1 MSDSGKQS
9 PLGVNVQGS
18 ILDNQGFTINPV
30 AASYMGSSKTN
41 SSYTFGSIVQD
52 TVLRL
57 QTLGINDGY
66 LRNLLTKTNSTD
78 TYDNL
83 INIGS
88 TSIPALGNSKPP
100 TYDVSD
106 PSGNWTTVSVAY
118 GNQKLGYNPLPG
130 PANTGYALTSDTD
143 QGQEATWF
151 PYTGVSGTNP
161 NASVT
166 QWGYTRLHAL
176 QAWYEFNWNGN
187 QVDQAN
193 PEYKEFLSSFLTAES
208 FVNNSN
214 QNIFAMYNSK
224 TFLEGVYSN
233 MSDLITADVAG
244 ISLATKDFG
253 NDLINLGNAIDLSTI
268 DSFGL
273 PSDMLRNLY
282 KNNVITDD
290 VTLALLSSGLTN
302 TEISAILNGK
312 LAYVS
317 KKIQQRIYGAFL
329 VVTDESL
336 RNILAVLKCKTRNID
351 NLADLLSVRK
361 LFPNSYQTLTVPVY
375 NISPGPTNSKTYY
388 LIFTNDGLNSQLTSP
403 AITSIIGTQTL
414 SGEPP
419 ITDTITDGTNY
430 SEIPVGFGSYLYSI
444 IPFAEAVA
452 AGAFSYSL
460 QQVRNIKYCD
470 IVAFAQVVRS
480 METTT
485 GLPLTNGTDIPV
497 DETLADTGLSYTALG
512 SGLYGTYTMSDL
524 FGCMSGLPYPWKLI
538 YERINQLQTTKLQ
551 NIYRENFLA
560 ITWEGAQVT
569 IQYSTSVVE
578 DPPGIFTTY
587 YTVTGVTLTD
597 SGGGYGRGSAPA
609 PTITISG
616 GSGATA
622 ICTIG
627 TNDTDAG
634 SNGAGTFGRVTSV
647 TLTSP
652 GSPSVTIPTITIEFP
667 PTATLAVQANGSVAS
682 GGTNTAS
689 GTTGWPSPMNGVVQA
704 YIDQANAEITAIRN
718 NNPTLS
724 TILNTYWNICGSQL
738 KREQRTRCTAFPPV
752 AIVAPDSASVVRK
765 DYFLNLYPTTQ
776 YTFTDSLPN
785 LAQDTKPHMTAQT
798 LEAISNLS
806 NVNGQSIVAFMR
818 ESRNKTRLLETG
830 IPLDNSIPDSLS
842 DAQVKQLTTNGVLL
856 NPGIG
861 PVSTTIPAWATN
873 KDPITNETINPI
885 PNGVFANGQFNQT
898 NEVAFGDITS
908 IIENQTNEVAFGDIT
923 SIIENQFNP
932 VVSTLVPVGPQVVP
946 GTNSN
951 VISGTDPSSI
961 LVTDPSSIL
970 GTGPSSILRV
980 GTSPTTDP
988 YIIAVPIQ
996 VNPAIPPQL
1005 DTQYTSSTLLPSSP
1019 TIQEAIDKVIEC
1031 NCDCWVN

>member
-1 MSDSGKQS
+1 MSNSGKQS

-18 ILDNQGFTINPV
+18 ILNNQGFTINPV

-41 SSYTFGSIVQD
+41 DLYTFGSIVQD

-66 LRNLLTKTNSTD
+66 LRNLLTRTNSTD

-130 PANTGYALTSDTD
+130 PATTGYALTSGTD

-151 PYTGVSGTNP
+151 PYTGATGANP
-161 NASVT
+161 NSSIT

-208 FVNNSN
+208 FINNSN

-282 KNNVITDD
+282 KNNAITDD

-312 LAYVS
+312 LDYVS

-336 RNILAVLKCKTRNID
+336 RNILAVLKCKTSNID

-444 IPFAEAVA
+444 IPFVEAVS

-470 IVAFAQVVRS
+470 IVDFSQVVRS

-485 GLPLTNGTDIPV
+485 GLPLTNGTDVPV
-497 DETLADTGLSYTALG
+497 DETLANTGLSYTALG
-512 SGLYGTYTMSDL
+512 SGLYSTYTMSDL

-538 YERINQLQTTKLQ
+538 YERITQLQTTKLQ

-560 ITWEGAQVT
+560 ITWEGAAVT
-569 IQYSTSVVE
+569 VQY
-578 DPPGIFTTY
+578 TTAAGPT

-622 ICTIG
+622 VCTIG
-627 TNDTDAG
+627 TNDSDAG
-634 SNGAGTFGRVTSV
+634 SNGTGTFGRVTSV
-647 TLTSP
+647 TLTSA
-652 GSPSVTIPTITIEFP
+652 GSSSVTIPTITIEYP
-667 PTATLAVQANGSVAS
+667 PTATLAVQANGSVAT
-682 GGTNTAS
+682 GGINIAP
-689 GTTGWPSPMNGVVQA
+689 GTGWPAPMNAVVQA

-738 KREQRTRCTAFPPV
+738 KREQRTRCIAFPPV
-752 AIVAPDSASVVRK
+752 AIVSPDSASVVRK

-785 LAQDTKPHMTAQT
+785 LAQDTKPHMSAQT

-818 ESRNKTRLLETG
+818 ESRNKTRLLEAG
-830 IPLDNSIPDSLS
+830 IPLDNNIPDSLS
-842 DAQVKQLTTNGVLL
+842 DTQVKQLTTNGLL
-856 NPGIG
+856 PD
-861 PVSTTIPAWATN
+861 PSTDNYTLPAWATN

-885 PNGVFANGQFNQT
+885 PNGVFSNGQFNQT
-898 NEVAFGDITS
+898 NEVTFGDIIP
-908 IIENQTNEVAFGDIT
+908 IIENQ
-923 SIIENQFNP
+923 QNP
-932 VVSTLVPVGPQVVP
+932 VVSTLVPVGPEIETP
-946 GTNSN
+946 LTE
-951 VISGTDPSSI
+951 
-961 LVTDPSSIL
+961 
-970 GTGPSSILRV
+970 
-980 GTSPTTDP
+980 P
-988 YIIAVPIQ
+988 YIISVPIQ

-1005 DTQYTSSTLLPSSP
+1005 DTQYTSSTLLPASSN
-1019 TIQEAIDKVIEC
+1019 IQEAIDKVIEC

>member
-1 MSDSGKQS
+1 MSNSGKQS

-18 ILDNQGFTINPV
+18 ILNNQGFTINPV
-30 AASYMGSSKTN
+30 ATSYMGSSKTN

-66 LRNLLTKTNSTD
+66 LRNLLTRTNSTD

-100 TYDVSD
+100 TYTVQD
-106 PSGNWTTVSVAY
+106 PSGIWTTTAQNYGAQKGVSPA
-118 GNQKLGYNPLPG
+118 LPG
-130 PANTGYALTSDTD
+130 PANTGYALTSNTD
-143 QGQEATWF
+143 QGQEATWY
-151 PYTGVSGTNP
+151 PYTGVIGTNP
-161 NASVT
+161 NTSIT
-166 QWGYTRLHAL
+166 QWGFTRLHAL

-187 QVDQAN
+187 TVDTAN

-208 FVNNSN
+208 FISTSN
-214 QNIFAMYNSK
+214 QNIFAMDNSK

-233 MSDLITADVAG
+233 MSDLITADVTG
-244 ISLATKDFG
+244 VSLATKDFG
-253 NDLINLGNAIDLSTI
+253 NDLINLGNAINLSTI

-282 KNNVITDD
+282 KNNAITDD

-302 TEISAILNGK
+302 TEISSIFNGK
-312 LAYVS
+312 VDYVS
-317 KKIQQRIYGAFL
+317 KKSQQRIYGAFL
-329 VVTDESL
+329 VVTGESL
-336 RNILAVLKCKTRNID
+336 RNILAVLKCKTSNID

-388 LIFTNDGLNSQLTSP
+388 LIFTNDGLNPQLTSP

-419 ITDTITDGTNY
+419 TTDVITDGTNY
-430 SEIPVGFGSYLYSI
+430 SEIPVGFGSYLYNI

-470 IVAFAQVVRS
+470 IVDFSQVVRS

-497 DETLADTGLSYTALG
+497 DETLANTGLSYTALG
-512 SGLYGTYTMSDL
+512 SGLYGTYTMSDF
-524 FGCMSGLPYPWKLI
+524 FGSMSGLPYPWQLI
-538 YERINQLQTTKLQ
+538 YQRITELQTQTLA

-560 ITWEGAQVT
+560 ITWEAATVT
-569 IQYSTSVVE
+569 VQYTTYTG
-578 DPPGIFTTY
+578 PGPAFDTY
-587 YTVTGVTLTD
+587 YTVTGVTLTND
-597 SGGGYGRGSAPA
+597 GGGYGRGNAPA

-616 GSGATA
+616 FSGATA
-622 ICTIG
+622 VATIG
-627 TNDTDAG
+627 TDDSNAA
-634 SNGAGTFGRVTSV
+634 SNGGGTFGRVTSV
-647 TLTSP
+647 SLTSA
-652 GSPSVTIPTITIEFP
+652 GTDTTTMPTITIQCP
-667 PTATLAVQANGSVAS
+667 PTTVS
-682 GGTNTAS
+682 GTNTSA
-689 GTTGWPSPMNGVVQA
+689 GTVGWPAPMNTVVQS
-704 YIDQANAEITAIRN
+704 YIDQANAEIVSIRS
-718 NNPTLS
+718 NNPNIS
-724 TILNTYWNICGSQL
+724 TILNTYWNICGAQL
-738 KREQRTRCTAFPPV
+738 AREQRTRYIALPPV
-752 AIVAPDSASVVRK
+752 AIVPVDSSTIVRK
-765 DYFLNLYPTTQ
+765 DYFLNLYPSSL
-776 YTFTDSLPN
+776 YTFTDSLPD
-785 LAQDTKPHMTAQT
+785 LAQDTKPHMSAQT

-806 NVNGQSIVAFMR
+806 NVSGQSIVALMR
-818 ESRNKTRLLETG
+818 ESRNKTRLLEAG
-830 IPLDNSIPDSLS
+830 ITLDNNIPDSLS
-842 DAQVKQLTTNGVLL
+842 DTQVKQLTTNGLL
-856 NPGIG
+856 PD
-861 PVSTTIPAWATN
+861 PSTDSYTLPAWATN

-898 NEVAFGDITS
+898 NEVAFGDIIP
-908 IIENQTNEVAFGDIT
+908 IIENQP
-923 SIIENQFNP
+923 NP
-932 VVSTLVPVGPQVVP
+932 VVSTLIPVGPEIQTP
-946 GTNSN
+946 LTE
-951 VISGTDPSSI
+951 
-961 LVTDPSSIL
+961 
-970 GTGPSSILRV
+970 
-980 GTSPTTDP
+980 P

-1005 DTQYTSSTLLPSSP
+1005 DTQYTSSTLLPASP

>member
-1 MSDSGKQS
+1 MSNSGKQS

-18 ILDNQGFTINPV
+18 ILNNQGFTINPV
-30 AASYMGSSKTN
+30 ATSYMGSSKTN

-66 LRNLLTKTNSTD
+66 LRNLLTRTNSTD

-106 PSGNWTTVSVAY
+106 PSGIWTTLAENYGAQKGVSPA
-118 GNQKLGYNPLPG
+118 LPG
-130 PANTGYALTSDTD
+130 PANSGYALTSNTD
-143 QGQEATWF
+143 QGQEATWY
-151 PYTGVSGTNP
+151 PYTGVIGTNP
-161 NASVT
+161 NTSIT

-187 QVDQAN
+187 TVDTAN

-208 FVNNSN
+208 FINNSN

-273 PSDMLRNLY
+273 PSNMVRNLY
-282 KNNVITDD
+282 KNNAITDD

-312 LAYVS
+312 LDYVS

-336 RNILAVLKCKTRNID
+336 RNILAVLKCKTSNID

-430 SEIPVGFGSYLYSI
+430 SEIPVGFGSYLYGI
-444 IPFAEAVA
+444 IPFVEAVA

-480 METTT
+480 METTA
-485 GLPLTNGTDIPV
+485 GLPLTNGTDVPV
-497 DETLADTGLSYTALG
+497 DETLANTGLSYTALG
-512 SGLYGTYTMSDL
+512 SGLYSTYTMSDL

-538 YERINQLQTTKLQ
+538 YERITQLQTTKLQ

-560 ITWEGAQVT
+560 ITWEGAAVT
-569 IQYSTSVVE
+569 VQY
-578 DPPGIFTTY
+578 TTAAGPT

-622 ICTIG
+622 VCTIG
-627 TNDTDAG
+627 TNDSDAG
-634 SNGAGTFGRVTSV
+634 SNGTGTFGRVTSV
-647 TLTSP
+647 TLTSA
-652 GSPSVTIPTITIEFP
+652 GSSSVTIPTITIEYP
-667 PTATLAVQANGSVAS
+667 PTATLAVQANGSVAT
-682 GGTNTAS
+682 GGINIAP
-689 GTTGWPSPMNGVVQA
+689 GTGWPAPMNAVVQA

-738 KREQRTRCTAFPPV
+738 KREQRTRCAAFPPV
-752 AIVAPDSASVVRK
+752 AIVSPDSASVVRK

-785 LAQDTKPHMTAQT
+785 LAQDTKPHMSAQT

-818 ESRNKTRLLETG
+818 ESRNKTRLLEAG
-830 IPLDNSIPDSLS
+830 IPLDNNIPDSLS
-842 DAQVKQLTTNGVLL
+842 DTQVKQLTTNGLL
-856 NPGIG
+856 PD
-861 PVSTTIPAWATN
+861 PSTDNYTLPAWATN

-885 PNGVFANGQFNQT
+885 PNGVFSNGQFNQT
-898 NEVAFGDITS
+898 NEVAFGDIIP
-908 IIENQTNEVAFGDIT
+908 IIENQ
-923 SIIENQFNP
+923 QNP
-932 VVSTLVPVGPQVVP
+932 VVSTLVPVGPEIETP
-946 GTNSN
+946 LTE
-951 VISGTDPSSI
+951 
-961 LVTDPSSIL
+961 
-970 GTGPSSILRV
+970 
-980 GTSPTTDP
+980 P
-988 YIIAVPIQ
+988 YIISVPIQ

-1005 DTQYTSSTLLPSSP
+1005 DTQYTSSTLLPASP
-1019 TIQEAIDKVIEC
+1019 NMQEAIDKVIEC

>member
-1 MSDSGKQS
+1 MSNSGKQS

-18 ILDNQGFTINPV
+18 ILNNQGFTINPV

-41 SSYTFGSIVQD
+41 DLYTFGSIVQD

-66 LRNLLTKTNSTD
+66 LRNLLTRTNSTD

-130 PANTGYALTSDTD
+130 PATTGYALTSGTD

-151 PYTGVSGTNP
+151 PYTGATGANP
-161 NASVT
+161 NSSIT

-208 FVNNSN
+208 FINNSN

-282 KNNVITDD
+282 KNNAITDD

-312 LAYVS
+312 LDYVS

-336 RNILAVLKCKTRNID
+336 RNILAVLKCKTSNID

-444 IPFAEAVA
+444 IPFVEAVS

-470 IVAFAQVVRS
+470 IVDFSQVVRS

-485 GLPLTNGTDIPV
+485 GLPLTNGTDVPV
-497 DETLADTGLSYTALG
+497 DETLANTGLSYTALG
-512 SGLYGTYTMSDL
+512 SGLYSTYTMSDL

-538 YERINQLQTTKLQ
+538 YERITQLQTTKLQ

-560 ITWEGAQVT
+560 ITWEGAAVT
-569 IQYSTSVVE
+569 VQY
-578 DPPGIFTTY
+578 TTAAGPT

-622 ICTIG
+622 VCTIG
-627 TNDTDAG
+627 TNDSDAG
-634 SNGAGTFGRVTSV
+634 SNGTGTFGRVTSV
-647 TLTSP
+647 TLTSA
-652 GSPSVTIPTITIEFP
+652 GSSSVTIPTITIEYP
-667 PTATLAVQANGSVAS
+667 PTATLAVQANGSVAT
-682 GGTNTAS
+682 GGINIAP
-689 GTTGWPSPMNGVVQA
+689 GTGWPAPMNAVVQA

-738 KREQRTRCTAFPPV
+738 KREQRTRCIAFPPV
-752 AIVAPDSASVVRK
+752 AIVSPDSASVVRK

-785 LAQDTKPHMTAQT
+785 LAQDTKPHMSAQT

-818 ESRNKTRLLETG
+818 ESRNKTRLLEAG
-830 IPLDNSIPDSLS
+830 IPLDNNIPDSLS
-842 DAQVKQLTTNGVLL
+842 DTQVKQLTTNGLL
-856 NPGIG
+856 PD
-861 PVSTTIPAWATN
+861 PSTDNYTLPAWATN

-885 PNGVFANGQFNQT
+885 PNGVFSNGQFNQT
-898 NEVAFGDITS
+898 NEVTFGDIIP
-908 IIENQTNEVAFGDIT
+908 IIENQ
-923 SIIENQFNP
+923 QNP
-932 VVSTLVPVGPQVVP
+932 VVSTLVSVGPEIETP
-946 GTNSN
+946 LTE
-951 VISGTDPSSI
+951 
-961 LVTDPSSIL
+961 
-970 GTGPSSILRV
+970 
-980 GTSPTTDP
+980 P
-988 YIIAVPIQ
+988 YIISVPIQ

-1005 DTQYTSSTLLPSSP
+1005 DTQYTSSTLLPASSN
-1019 TIQEAIDKVIEC
+1019 IQEAIDKVIEC

>member
-18 ILDNQGFTINPV
+18 ILNNQGFTINPV

-41 SSYTFGSIVQD
+41 DLYTFGSIVQD

-66 LRNLLTKTNSTD
+66 LRNLLTRTNSTD

-130 PANTGYALTSDTD
+130 PATTGYALTSGTD

-151 PYTGVSGTNP
+151 PYTGATGANP
-161 NASVT
+161 NSSIT

-208 FVNNSN
+208 FINNSN

-282 KNNVITDD
+282 KNNAITDD

-312 LAYVS
+312 LDYVS

-336 RNILAVLKCKTRNID
+336 RNILAVLKCKTSNID

-444 IPFAEAVA
+444 IPFVEAVS

-470 IVAFAQVVRS
+470 IVDFAQVVRS

-485 GLPLTNGTDIPV
+485 GLPLTNGTDVPV
-497 DETLADTGLSYTALG
+497 DETLANTGLSYTALG
-512 SGLYGTYTMSDL
+512 SGLYSTYTMSDL

-538 YERINQLQTTKLQ
+538 YERITQLQTTKLQ

-560 ITWEGAQVT
+560 ITWEGAAVT
-569 IQYSTSVVE
+569 VQY
-578 DPPGIFTTY
+578 TTAAGPT

-622 ICTIG
+622 VCTIG
-627 TNDTDAG
+627 TNDSDAG
-634 SNGAGTFGRVTSV
+634 SNGTGTFGRVTSV
-647 TLTSP
+647 TLTSA
-652 GSPSVTIPTITIEFP
+652 GSSSVTIPTITIEYP

-689 GTTGWPSPMNGVVQA
+689 GTTGWTSPMNGVVQA
-704 YIDQANAEITAIRN
+704 YIDQANTEIEAIQT
-718 NNPTLS
+718 NNPVES
-724 TILNTYWNICGSQL
+724 RILNTYWNICGDQL
-738 KREQRTRCTAFPPV
+738 AREQRARYIAIPPV
-752 AIVAPDSASVVRK
+752 EVIEPDSSSVVRK
-765 DYFLNLYPTTQ
+765 DYFANPYPGTQ
-776 YTFTDSLPN
+776 FAFTDSVPEF
-785 LAQDTKPHMTAQT
+785 AQDTRPHMTAQS
-798 LEAISNLS
+798 LEAIANLCTAG
-806 NVNGQSIVAFMR
+806 GQSLIALMR
-818 ESRNKTRLLETG
+818 ESRNNVRLQEAG
-830 IPLDNSIPDSLS
+830 ITLDNTIPDTMS
-842 DAQVKQLTTNGVLL
+842 DEQLKQLTTNGVLP

-861 PVSTTIPAWATN
+861 PVSTTIPAWAN
-873 KDPITNETINPI
+873 TIDCQTGELIYPI
-885 PNGVFANGQFNQT
+885 PNGVFSNGQFNQT
-898 NEVAFGDITS
+898 NEVAFGDIIP
-908 IIENQTNEVAFGDIT
+908 IIENQ
-923 SIIENQFNP
+923 QNP
-932 VVSTLVPVGPQVVP
+932 VVSTLVSVGPEIETP
-946 GTNSN
+946 LTE
-951 VISGTDPSSI
+951 
-961 LVTDPSSIL
+961 
-970 GTGPSSILRV
+970 
-980 GTSPTTDP
+980 P
-988 YIIAVPIQ
+988 YIISVPIQ

-1005 DTQYTSSTLLPSSP
+1005 DTQYTSSTLLPASSN
-1019 TIQEAIDKVIEC
+1019 IQEAIDKVIEC

>member
-1 MSDSGKQS
+1 MSNSGKQS

-18 ILDNQGFTINPV
+18 ILNNQGFTINPV
-30 AASYMGSSKTN
+30 ATSYMGSSKTN
-41 SSYTFGSIVQD
+41 DLYTFGSIVQD

-66 LRNLLTKTNSTD
+66 LRNLLTRTNSTD

-130 PANTGYALTSDTD
+130 PATTGYALTSGTD

-151 PYTGVSGTNP
+151 PYTGATGANP
-161 NASVT
+161 NSSIT

-208 FVNNSN
+208 FINNSN

-282 KNNVITDD
+282 KNNAITDD

-312 LAYVS
+312 LDYVS

-336 RNILAVLKCKTRNID
+336 RNILAVLKCKTSNID

-430 SEIPVGFGSYLYSI
+430 SEIPVGFGSYLYGI
-444 IPFAEAVA
+444 IPFVEAVS
-452 AGAFSYSL
+452 AGAFSYTM
-460 QQVRNIKYCD
+460 QQVRNIKYCN
-470 IVAFAQVVRS
+470 IESFAQVVRS

-485 GLPLTNGTDIPV
+485 GLPLTNGTDVPV
-497 DETLADTGLSYTALG
+497 DETLANTGLSYTALG
-512 SGLYGTYTMSDL
+512 SGLYSTYTMSDL

-538 YERINQLQTTKLQ
+538 YERITQLQTTKLQ

-569 IQYSTSVVE
+569 VQYSTAAG
-578 DPPGIFTTY
+578 PT

-616 GSGATA
+616 ESGATA
-622 ICTIG
+622 VCTIG
-627 TNDTDAG
+627 TNDSDAG
-634 SNGAGTFGRVTSV
+634 SNGTGTFGRVTSV
-647 TLTSP
+647 TLTSA
-652 GSPSVTIPTITIEFP
+652 GSSSVTIPTITIEYP
-667 PTATLAVQANGSVAS
+667 PTATLAVQANGSVAT
-682 GGTNTAS
+682 GGINIAP
-689 GTTGWPSPMNGVVQA
+689 GTGWPAPMNAVVQA

-738 KREQRTRCTAFPPV
+738 KREQRTRCAAFPPV
-752 AIVAPDSASVVRK
+752 AIVSPDSASVVRK

-785 LAQDTKPHMTAQT
+785 LAQDTKPHMSAQT

-818 ESRNKTRLLETG
+818 ESRNKTRLLEAG
-830 IPLDNSIPDSLS
+830 IPLDNNIPDSLS
-842 DAQVKQLTTNGVLL
+842 DTQVKQLITNGLL
-856 NPGIG
+856 PD
-861 PVSTTIPAWATN
+861 PSTDNYTLPAWATN

-885 PNGVFANGQFNQT
+885 PNGVFSNGQFNQT
-898 NEVAFGDITS
+898 NEVAFGDIIP
-908 IIENQTNEVAFGDIT
+908 IIENQ
-923 SIIENQFNP
+923 QNP
-932 VVSTLVPVGPQVVP
+932 VVSTLVPVGPEIETP
-946 GTNSN
+946 LTE
-951 VISGTDPSSI
+951 
-961 LVTDPSSIL
+961 
-970 GTGPSSILRV
+970 
-980 GTSPTTDP
+980 P
-988 YIIAVPIQ
+988 YIISVPIQ

-1005 DTQYTSSTLLPSSP
+1005 DTQYTSSTLLPASP
-1019 TIQEAIDKVIEC
+1019 NMQEAIDKVIEC

>member
-1 MSDSGKQS
+1 MSNSGKQS

-18 ILDNQGFTINPV
+18 ILNNQGFTINPV
-30 AASYMGSSKTN
+30 ATSYMGSSKTN

-66 LRNLLTKTNSTD
+66 LRNLLTRTNSTD

-88 TSIPALGNSKPP
+88 TSIPALGNAKPP

-106 PSGNWTTVSVAY
+106 PSNVWTTLAENY
-118 GNQKLGYNPLPG
+118 GAQKGVIPSLPG
-130 PANTGYALTSDTD
+130 PANTGYALTSNTD
-143 QGQEATWF
+143 QGQEATWY
-151 PYTGVSGTNP
+151 PYTGVIGTNP
-161 NASVT
+161 NTSIT

-187 QVDQAN
+187 QVNQAN

-208 FVNNSN
+208 FISTSN

-253 NDLINLGNAIDLSTI
+253 NDLITLGNAINLSTI

-282 KNNVITDD
+282 KNNAITDD

-302 TEISAILNGK
+302 TEISSILNGK
-312 LAYVS
+312 VDYVS
-317 KKIQQRIYGAFL
+317 KKSQQRIYGAFL
-329 VVTDESL
+329 VVTGESL
-336 RNILAVLKCKTRNID
+336 RNILAVLKCKTSNID

-388 LIFTNDGLNSQLTSP
+388 LIFTNNGLNPQLTSP

-419 ITDTITDGTNY
+419 ITDTVTDGTNY
-430 SEIPVGFGSYLYSI
+430 SEIPVGFGSYLYNI

-480 METTT
+480 METTA

-497 DETLADTGLSYTALG
+497 DETLANTGLSYTALG

-524 FGCMSGLPYPWKLI
+524 FGCMSGLPYPWQLI
-538 YERINQLQTTKLQ
+538 YERINQLQTQTLA

-560 ITWEGAQVT
+560 ITWEAATVT
-569 IQYSTSVVE
+569 VQYSTSVVE
-578 DPPGIFTTY
+578 DPPGIFTNY
-587 YTVTGVTLTD
+587 YTVTGVTLPD
-597 SGGGYGRGSAPA
+597 SGRGGGYGRGSAPA

-616 GSGATA
+616 GATA
-622 ICTIG
+622 VCTIG
-627 TNDTDAG
+627 TNDSDAG
-634 SNGAGTFGRVTSV
+634 SNGTGTFGRVTSV
-647 TLTSP
+647 TLTSA
-652 GSPSVTIPTITIEFP
+652 GSPSLTIPTIEIQCP
-667 PTATLAVQANGSVAS
+667 PTTVS
-682 GGTNTAS
+682 GTNTSA
-689 GTTGWPSPMNGVVQA
+689 GTVGWPAPMNTVVQS
-704 YIDQANAEITAIRN
+704 YIDQANAEITVIRN

-738 KREQRTRCTAFPPV
+738 KREQRTRCAAFPPV
-752 AIVAPDSASVVRK
+752 AIVSPDSASVVRK

-785 LAQDTKPHMTAQT
+785 LAQDTKPHMSAQT

-806 NVNGQSIVAFMR
+806 NVSGQSIVAFMR

-830 IPLDNSIPDSLS
+830 IPLDNNIPDSLS
-842 DAQVKQLTTNGVLL
+842 DAQVKQLTTNGLL
-856 NPGIG
+856 PDPSID
-861 PVSTTIPAWATN
+861 SYTLPAWATN

-885 PNGVFANGQFNQT
+885 PNGIFSNGQFNQT
-898 NEVAFGDITS
+898 NEVAAGDIIP
-908 IIENQTNEVAFGDIT
+908 IIENQP
-923 SIIENQFNP
+923 NP
-932 VVSTLVPVGPQVVP
+932 VVSTLIPVGPEIETP
-946 GTNSN
+946 LTE
-951 VISGTDPSSI
+951 
-961 LVTDPSSIL
+961 
-970 GTGPSSILRV
+970 
-980 GTSPTTDP
+980 P

-1005 DTQYTSSTLLPSSP
+1005 DTQYTSSTLLPASP

>member
-18 ILDNQGFTINPV
+18 ILNNQGFTINPV

-66 LRNLLTKTNSTD
+66 LRNLLTRTNSTD

-161 NASVT
+161 NTSIT

-176 QAWYEFNWNGN
+176 QAWYEFNWNGT
-187 QVDQAN
+187 QVNQAN
-193 PEYKEFLSSFLTAES
+193 PEYKEFLASFLSAES
-208 FVNNSN
+208 FVNTSN

-253 NDLINLGNAIDLSTI
+253 NDLINLGNALDLSTI

-282 KNNVITDD
+282 KNNAITDD

-312 LAYVS
+312 LDYVS

-336 RNILAVLKCKTRNID
+336 RNILAVLKCKTSNID

-388 LIFTNDGLNSQLTSP
+388 LIFTNEGLNSQLTSP

-430 SEIPVGFGSYLYSI
+430 SEIPVGFGSYLYDI

-470 IVAFAQVVRS
+470 IVDFAQVVRS

-485 GLPLTNGTDIPV
+485 GLPLTNGTDVPV
-497 DETLADTGLSYTALG
+497 DETLANTGLSYTALG

-569 IQYSTSVVE
+569 VQYSTSVVE
-578 DPPGIFTTY
+578 DPPGIFTNY

-627 TNDTDAG
+627 TNDSDAG
-634 SNGAGTFGRVTSV
+634 SNGTGTFGRVTSV
-647 TLTSP
+647 TLTSA
-652 GSPSVTIPTITIEFP
+652 GSPSVTIPTITIEYP
-667 PTATLAVQANGSVAS
+667 PTATLAIQANGSVAS

-689 GTTGWPSPMNGVVQA
+689 GTTGWPSPMNEVVQA
-704 YIDQANAEITAIRN
+704 YIDQANTEITSIRN

-738 KREQRTRCTAFPPV
+738 KREQRTRCAAFPPV
-752 AIVAPDSASVVRK
+752 AIVSPDSASVVRK

-776 YTFTDSLPN
+776 YTFTDSLPS
-785 LAQDTKPHMTAQT
+785 LAQDTKPHMSAQT

-806 NVNGQSIVAFMR
+806 NVSGQSIVAFMR
-818 ESRNKTRLLETG
+818 ESRNKTRLLEAG
-830 IPLDNSIPDSLS
+830 IPLDNNIPDSLS
-842 DAQVKQLTTNGVLL
+842 DAQVKQLTTNGVLS

-898 NEVAFGDITS
+898 NEVAFGDIIP
-908 IIENQTNEVAFGDIT
+908 IIENQL
-923 SIIENQFNP
+923 NP
-932 VVSTLVPVGPQVVP
+932 IVSTLVPVGPEIETP
-946 GTNSN
+946 ITE
-951 VISGTDPSSI
+951 
-961 LVTDPSSIL
+961 
-970 GTGPSSILRV
+970 
-980 GTSPTTDP
+980 P

-1005 DTQYTSSTLLPSSP
+1005 DTQYTSSTLLPASP